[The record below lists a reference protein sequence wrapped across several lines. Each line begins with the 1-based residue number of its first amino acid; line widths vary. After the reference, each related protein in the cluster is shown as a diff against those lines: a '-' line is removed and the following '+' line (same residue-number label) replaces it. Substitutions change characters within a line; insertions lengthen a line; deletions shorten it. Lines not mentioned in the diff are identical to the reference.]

1 MASGRAAGLRAL
13 TLRGGAY
20 LLVREA
26 VGLALRVG
34 GILVLSR
41 LIGPTGY
48 GLYAVPLA
56 VTTVLATVGW
66 MGADV
71 FLIRQPDEPP
81 RRAYDQAFSF
91 LLVSGTLVAALGL
104 AATVLAGPGLLDPRY
119 RELLRVMLLTLPV
132 NVTWIPAQAMLER
145 RFDYRRLA
153 RIEVGSDATFYG
165 GALLLAWRGAGAWSP
180 VAGYCCMQVWMLL
193 AGCALARYRPRLA
206 WSGAFVR
213 ELLGYGFSY
222 SMSNWVAR
230 LRLLVA
236 PLVVGHDLGPQAVG
250 HVALAI
256 RMVENLGFVTRITS
270 RVSVVALANVQQDLA
285 RARRALE
292 EAMALQLLVLGALLG
307 GFAMVANWLVPLLL
321 GPAWSRSLAVYGF
334 LAAGSLVYAVFSLH
348 QSLLYVLRGTAD
360 VALWAVL
367 HLALLAAAAVVLV
380 PRLGLAGYGWAE
392 LVSLASYAVLHAGVR
407 RRVGVGYRG
416 VLPWA
421 VACGPLLLALATPL
435 PWRLLLLAPAAAVA
449 LLPSARRQ
457 ALAYAGYLRLAVRR
471 GRATGSDDQSV
482 YPDTDVQLE
491 RSP

>member
-1 MASGRAAGLRAL
+1 MATSHASLRAL
-13 TLRGGAY
+13 ALRGGAY
-20 LLVREA
+20 LFLREA

-41 LIGPTGY
+41 LIGPTNY

-71 FLIRQPDEPP
+71 FLIRQASEPP
-81 RRAYDQAFSF
+81 QRLYHQAFTF

-104 AATVLAGPGLLDPRY
+104 AATSLAGPGLLDPRY
-119 RELLRVMLLTLPV
+119 QAPLRVMLLTLPV

-153 RIEVGSDATFYG
+153 RIEIGADLTFYG

-180 VAGYCCMQVWMLL
+180 VVGYCCMQVWMLL

-206 WSGAFVR
+206 WSGGFVR

-222 SMSNWVAR
+222 SMSNWVLR

-236 PLVVGHDLGPQAVG
+236 PLVVGHNLGPQAVG

-256 RMVENLGFVTRITS
+256 RMVDNLGFVTRVTS
-270 RVSVVALANVQQDLA
+270 RVSVVALANLQHDLA
-285 RARRALE
+285 RVRRALE
-292 EAMALQLLVLGALLG
+292 EGMALQLLVLGALLG
-307 GFAMVANWLVPLLL
+307 GFAMVADWLVPLLL
-321 GPAWSRSLAVYGF
+321 GPAWARTLAVYGF
-334 LAAGSLVYAVFSLH
+334 LAAGSVVYAVFALH
-348 QSLLYVLRGTAD
+348 QSLLYVLRGSAD
-360 VALWAVL
+360 VVLWAILYLV
-367 HLALLAAAAVVLV
+367 LLAGAAVVLV

-392 LVSLASYAVLHAGVR
+392 LVSLASYVVLHRSVR
-407 RRVGVGYRG
+407 RRVQFSYRG

-421 VACGPLLLALATPL
+421 VACGPPLLAVAVPF
-435 PWRLLLLAPAAAVA
+435 PWRLLLLLGAAVVA
-449 LLPSARRQ
+449 LTPGARRQ
-457 ALAYAGYLRLAVRR
+457 ALAYAGYLKLAVSR
-471 GRATGSDDQSV
+471 GRKDRHGRS
-482 YPDTDVQLE
+482 E
-491 RSP
+491 RIS

>member
-1 MASGRAAGLRAL
+1 MATSRAAGLRAL

-20 LLVREA
+20 LFLREA

-41 LIGPTGY
+41 LIGPTNY

-56 VTTVLATVGW
+56 VTTVLAMVGW

-71 FLIRQPDEPP
+71 FLIRQPSEPP

-91 LLVSGTLVAALGL
+91 LLLSGTLVAALGL
-104 AATVLAGPGLLDPRY
+104 AATFLAGPVLLDPRY

-132 NVTWIPAQAMLER
+132 NLTWIPAQAMLER

-180 VAGYCCMQVWMLL
+180 VVGYCCMQAWMLL
-193 AGCALARYRPRLA
+193 AGCAFARYRPRLA
-206 WSGAFVR
+206 WSGPFVR
-213 ELLGYGFSY
+213 ELLGYGLSY
-222 SMSNWVAR
+222 SASNWVLR

-236 PLVVGHDLGPQAVG
+236 PLVVGHYLGPRAVG

-256 RMVENLGFVTRITS
+256 RMVENLGFVTRVTS

-285 RARRALE
+285 RVRRALE
-292 EAMALQLLVLGALLG
+292 EGMALQLLVLGTLVG
-307 GFAMVANWLVPLLL
+307 GFALVADWLVPLLL

-334 LAAGSLVYAVFSLH
+334 LAAGSLAYAVFSLH

-360 VALWAVL
+360 VVLWAVL
-367 HLALLAAAAVVLV
+367 HLVLLAAAAVLLV
-380 PRLGLAGYGWAE
+380 PRLGLAGYGWGE
-392 LVSLASYAVLHAGVR
+392 LVSLVSYAARHRGVR
-407 RRVGVGYRG
+407 RRVGVSYRG

-421 VACGPLLLALATPL
+421 VACGPPLLAVAVPP

-449 LLPSARRQ
+449 LLPSPRRQ
-457 ALAYAGYLRLAVRR
+457 ARAYAGYLRLAVRR
-471 GRATGSDDQSV
+471 RQAIGPDDKSV
-482 YPDTDVQLE
+482 YPDPDVRLE
-491 RSP
+491 GSP